1 MAIQTASI
9 ATSGTTV
16 YTSIGNSAITFM
28 SICNYSASSV
38 TANVY
43 IVPNGNSAGNT
54 NISLAGLHLAAGN
67 AGTGGGDTYQLYSGA
82 EKIILRNGDYIV
94 VDANTNSAI
103 TVVTS
108 YTQI

>member
-9 ATSGTTV
+9 STAGTTV
-16 YTSIGNSAITFM
+16 YTSLGNSAVTFM

-43 IVPNGNSAGNT
+43 IVPSGGTAGNT

-82 EKIILRNGDYIV
+82 EKLLLGNNDHIV
-94 VDANTNSAI
+94 VDANTNGAL
-103 TVVTS
+103 TVITS
-108 YTQI
+108 YTPI